1 MENPDGLGDMGAKYL
16 PNIKDQK
23 AIQRFQR
30 VQTQKNPKSVK
41 PAPSA
46 AQPKPEKK
54 K

>member
-1 MENPDGLGDMGAKYL
+1 MGAKYL

-30 VQTQKNPKSVK
+30 VQAQKNPTVK
-41 PAPSA
+41 PPASA

>member
-1 MENPDGLGDMGAKYL
+1 MGAKYL

-23 AIQRFQR
+23 ASQRFQR
-30 VQTQKNPKSVK
+30 VQTQKNPKTVK
-41 PAPSA
+41 PGPSA